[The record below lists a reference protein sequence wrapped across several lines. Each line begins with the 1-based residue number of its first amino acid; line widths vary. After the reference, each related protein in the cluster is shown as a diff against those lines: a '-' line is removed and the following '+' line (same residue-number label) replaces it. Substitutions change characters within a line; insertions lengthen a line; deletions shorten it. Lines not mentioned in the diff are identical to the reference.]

1 MSAAAAIAAFGTSY
15 ANITSAE
22 GLRDVTGMNN
32 NLNLVHAAWG
42 AVDQPF
48 LQTVAPNF
56 NNYLKPLAAG
66 DAAAFYANHTFGVS
80 TAGSTDYTKTL
91 AHPGDTPATGNIV
104 DYTPRMISRTITTG
118 GATVLLDA
126 THQPAHWD
134 PLAYANDPV
143 YQALVNSAGVNV
155 KVLVEGAAIVPNYGL
170 LEQLGQRDAQDPA
183 NGEFFIGATNPGVAP
198 SNSWLAYFGQFFDHG
213 LDFISKGAAGTRI
226 TIPLA
231 TDDPLYRAPGSNGPG
246 DPGNTKITVS
256 RADVSGFGATG
267 NAQLINHTS
276 PYIDQSQ
283 TYGSNEQVTT
293 LLRKWV
299 ADPAGVFH
307 AGADLLDGATMLA
320 WKNAFGETTNATLP
334 TLGELR
340 AHLLATGR
348 DDLSWDDVMNLRNRD
363 LSGRVIDT
371 DLLTAGVQATPALW

>member
-1 MSAAAAIAAFGTSY
+1 MES
-15 ANITSAE
+15 
-22 GLRDVTGMNN
+22 
-32 NLNLVHAAWG
+32 
-42 AVDQPF
+42 
-48 LQTVAPNF
+48 
-56 NNYLKPLAAG
+56 AG
-66 DAAAFYANHTFGVS
+66 D
-80 TAGSTDYTKTL
+80 
-91 AHPGDTPATGNIV
+91 
-104 DYTPRMISRTITTG
+104 
-118 GATVLLDA
+118 
-126 THQPAHWD
+126 
-134 PLAYANDPV
+134 
-143 YQALVNSAGVNV
+143 NV
-155 KVLVEGAAIVPNYGL
+155 KVLIEGAAIVPNYGL

-198 SNSWLAYFGQFFDHG
+198 GNSWLAYFGQFFDHG
-213 LDFISKGAAGTRI
+213 LDFISKGAAGARI
-226 TIPLA
+226 TIPLS
-231 TDDPLYRAPGSNGPG
+231 TDDPLYRAPGTNGPS

-256 RADVSGFGATG
+256 RADVSGFDAAG
-267 NAQLINHTS
+267 NAQWINHTS

-299 ADPAGVFH
+299 AAPAGVFH

-371 DLLTAGVQATPALW
+371 DLLTAGVQATPALL